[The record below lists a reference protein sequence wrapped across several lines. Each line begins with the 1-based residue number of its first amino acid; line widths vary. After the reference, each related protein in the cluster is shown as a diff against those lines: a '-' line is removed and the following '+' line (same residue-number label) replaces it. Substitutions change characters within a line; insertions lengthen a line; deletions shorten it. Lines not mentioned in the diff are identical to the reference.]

1 MSIIPAAALPPPL
14 PPPRAG
20 NRPENGPGNGPGDGP
35 GNRPAAGPD
44 GARPADGGPPLREDE
59 HVPTPGEIS
68 FRQILQGLNPLHH
81 LPGVGI
87 IYRAATGAEIHPTM
101 RVLGGAL
108 FGGPIGMMAA
118 AAGAALD
125 ETRPFERLGAA
136 LAGRPDPQGA
146 PPAGT
151 PTPAQVAAAYARH
164 GGRA

>member
-1 MSIIPAAALPPPL
+1 MTAIPAAALPPPL

-20 NRPENGPGNGPGDGP
+20 NRPENGPEDRQEPRLD
-35 GNRPAAGPD
+35 R
-44 GARPADGGPPLREDE
+44 ARPADGGPPLRDDE

-125 ETRPFERLGAA
+125 GTRPIERLGAA
-136 LAGRPDPQGA
+136 LAGRPDPYAA
-146 PPAGT
+146 PLAGP

-164 GGRA
+164 GGSV